1 MPASELGLRAVG
13 ERNPALHTAAIALA
27 QRLTSSPEPAAR
39 WVGKDALKELM
50 KPAVLN
56 RLAKRS

>member
-1 MPASELGLRAVG
+1 VSWALRAVG
-13 ERNPALHTAAIALA
+13 ERNPALHTAAITLA
-27 QRLTSSPEPAAR
+27 QSLASSPAPAAR